1 MSKHFIRAAKATQHL
16 EEHELLALRFLIDG
30 QLSELVYEEPVEKK
44 LERSLGSEKDY
55 DADDQD
61 PTVPVPTKK
70 ELDIQLLGY
79 RLNDPRLTTEEKK
92 QIRNEIVDLV
102 LKDE

>member
-1 MSKHFIRAAKATQHL
+1 MSKHFIRAAKAVKHL
-16 EEHELLALRFLIDG
+16 DEHECWALAILINA
-30 QLSELVYEEPVEKK
+30 QLSESESEAVEKK

-61 PTVPVPTKK
+61 PSVPVPTKK
-70 ELDIQLLGY
+70 ELDLQLLGY
-79 RLNDPRLTTEEKK
+79 RLHDSRLTAEEKK
-92 QIRNEIVDLV
+92 EIINEIVDLV